1 MEEKLTGLVWA
12 IVWAILLILA
22 IVAIFWNPAHWVMA
36 FIAVCMTVLFI
47 HDYRTTR
54 NL

>member
-12 IVWAILLILA
+12 IVWAVIFILA
-22 IVAIFWNPAHWVMA
+22 IVAVFWNPAHWITA
-36 FIAVCMTVLFI
+36 FVAACMTVLFI
-47 HDYRTTR
+47 HDYRITR